1 MAQLRNCLHKLLVD
15 LKHPQGQQKPDCW
28 ILQLPI
34 DPLKIIYEYLPVE
47 SQICLRRTC
56 LPMYNSLEKTLHRL
70 DYPGLLR
77 YYPLIARD
85 KPDYWLADRSPWIRL
100 VQACDLEV
108 MPNGPPVY
116 GSLSWNTDL
125 IHNFERGALMIKHKH
140 IQLSIKYSQL
150 EKKTWEQKKC
160 LNALMK
166 PYKTQFVPG
175 FLKDPRRTFKQMQQT
190 KKPGYFQWYP
200 KVVDGRYL
208 THDRRVFVM
217 ERWMQRGLSYL
228 GCFGPCSHQYADS
241 TRYNSFL
248 NRERYGE
255 SARSPLKGHNL
266 SEDQPECSDKFFAC
280 LRDAF
285 NSPGTKFDGACHLC
299 LTEFSIHLA
308 SKKLVIR
315 TWRDLGDLSSDR
327 VWLEQTDE
335 TEGWYPDRNPREIR
349 SRYETG
355 WHSKKALRAS
365 K

>member
-1 MAQLRNCLHKLLVD
+1 MH
-15 LKHPQGQQKPDCW
+15 
-28 ILQLPI
+28 
-34 DPLKIIYEYLPVE
+34 
-47 SQICLRRTC
+47 
-56 LPMYNSLEKTLHRL
+56 
-70 DYPGLLR
+70 
-77 YYPLIARD
+77 
-85 KPDYWLADRSPWIRL
+85 
-100 VQACDLEV
+100 
-108 MPNGPPVY
+108 
-116 GSLSWNTDL
+116 
-125 IHNFERGALMIKHKH
+125 
-140 IQLSIKYSQL
+140 
-150 EKKTWEQKKC
+150 
-160 LNALMK
+160 
-166 PYKTQFVPG
+166 
-175 FLKDPRRTFKQMQQT
+175 
-190 KKPGYFQWYP
+190 
-200 KVVDGRYL
+200 
-208 THDRRVFVM
+208 
-217 ERWMQRGLSYL
+217 L

-241 TRYNSFL
+241 ARYASFL

-349 SRYETG
+349 SRYEKG